1 MVFSAVGKDM
11 TATDTYYITYHWEDQ
26 DNLAGVR
33 PNSVA
38 PTLIDESSASYG
50 ADTQYRNVTIQP
62 GPVGQD
68 YQYEFTK
75 VPRYNKRGEPAKWKL
90 NPAVTVQIMRS
101 RQKNRRL

>member
-1 MVFSAVGKDM
+1 M

-90 NPAVTVQIMRS
+90 NPGS
-101 RQKNRRL
+101 